1 MLSGQGHC
9 ITLVLCYFRSWERS
23 VFKDYTEVI
32 LEKSGSTGVLQLKSE
47 MKLILLEKS
56 FSAALPIFSQFSPR

>member
-1 MLSGQGHC
+1 M
-9 ITLVLCYFRSWERS
+9 
-23 VFKDYTEVI
+23 FKDYTEVI

-56 FSAALPIFSQFSPR
+56 FSAALPIFSHFSPR